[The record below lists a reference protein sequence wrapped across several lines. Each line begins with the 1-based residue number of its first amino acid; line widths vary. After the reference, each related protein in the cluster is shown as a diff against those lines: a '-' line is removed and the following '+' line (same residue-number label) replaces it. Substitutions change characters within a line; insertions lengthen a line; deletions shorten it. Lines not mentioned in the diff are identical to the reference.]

1 MLRVRV
7 GPAPAPVGHQM
18 THRHHPGPVL
28 PPPTEP
34 RRSRGRR
41 VPTQSY
47 LSAEAGRV
55 PVIELLDRTLADT
68 SVPLTHAEYAHCN
81 PRGMESFGLP
91 QLVDEIAQTRDAS
104 MDAPPPDS
112 QGPSVQ

>member
-18 THRHHPGPVL
+18 THRHHPGPVR

-41 VPTQSY
+41 VPTQWY

-55 PVIELLDRTLADT
+55 PVIEHLDRTLADT
-68 SVPLTHAEYAHCN
+68 GVPLIHAEYAHCN
-81 PRGMESFGLP
+81 PRGMESFGLH
-91 QLVDEIAQTRDAS
+91 QLVDEIAETPDAS

-112 QGPSVQ
+112 RGPSGQ